1 MKLQVYVVCALF
13 LTTIVFCSGSNV
25 DYDELLSVIAK
36 NTETIRKLEDKLNHH
51 EIKHV
56 EQISILENTIKSQG
70 ETLNSQWN
78 QLEDIRNKCRQFKRA
93 DVDPSTSSNSSDPAF
108 YAYLE
113 APETNPKSNM
123 VVKFD
128 TPITNIGGAYNIEK
142 GLFTVPRK
150 GVYVFSWTIVSSDR
164 GVIFTQIVVN
174 SEPIGSMITHAEQS
188 YDFHTTTTVAVKEL
202 NQGDVVFIRTNP
214 HSRAL
219 GYINSGVHFRSSFS
233 GWSLK

>member
-1 MKLQVYVVCALF
+1 MLHAVHNKAAIEQ
-13 LTTIVFCSGSNV
+13 
-25 DYDELLSVIAK
+25 
-36 NTETIRKLEDKLNHH
+36 R
-51 EIKHV
+51 

-70 ETLNSQWN
+70 ETLISQRN
-78 QLEDIRNKCRQFKRA
+78 QLEDIQNKCRQFKRA
-93 DVDPSTSSNSSDPAF
+93 NGDTSTSSNSSDPAF